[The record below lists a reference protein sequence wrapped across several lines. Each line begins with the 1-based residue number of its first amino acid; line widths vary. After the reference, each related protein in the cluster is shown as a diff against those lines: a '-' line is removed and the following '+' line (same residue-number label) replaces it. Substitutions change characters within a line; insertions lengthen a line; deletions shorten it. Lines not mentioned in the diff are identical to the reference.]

1 LAEDH
6 LLFRQGLTTLLKE
19 YEEINVLFDASNGIE
34 LLDELKKSKPDVILL
49 DIEMPIMNGKE
60 ALLKIKE
67 KYPAIKVIMISS
79 YYDDAY
85 ITEYLLLGAVGF
97 LPKHC
102 DIEKVI
108 DAIFAVYEQGFYF
121 DNNISKSLLAKLMKS
136 KAVNPTLPNQILSNR
151 EIEILKLTCLEKTSK
166 EISEELFISQRT
178 VEWHRK
184 QIMIKTKAK
193 NVVGLVMYAIKNK
206 IIS

>member
-1 LAEDH
+1 MAEDH

-151 EIEILKLTCLEKTSK
+151 EIDILKLTCLEKTSK